1 MALRRRR
8 HRFELNADINVV
20 SLIDVMLLL
29 LVIFMIT
36 APMMQGGIDLTLPTA
51 DAKPLETKEGLTVS
65 VTQRGEVYIGEEKYT
80 LSTFRVAFNALSK
93 NRLRNGVYLRADK
106 DVPYETVLKVI
117 TMMNASG
124 VNDIGLVSQQEEARR
139 P

>member
-80 LSTFRVAFNALSK
+80 LSTFRVAFNALAK

>member
-36 APMMQGGIDLTLPTA
+36 APMMQGGVDLTLPTA
-51 DAKPLETKEGLTVS
+51 DAKPLETKEGLAVS
-65 VTQRGEVYIGEEKYT
+65 VTQRGDVYIGEEKYT
-80 LSTFRVAFNALSK
+80 LSTFRIAFNALSK

-106 DVPYETVLKVI
+106 NVPYETVLKVI

>member
-36 APMMQGGIDLTLPTA
+36 APMMQGGVDLTLPTA
-51 DAKPLETKEGLTVS
+51 DAKPLETKEGLAVS
-65 VTQRGEVYIGEEKYT
+65 VTQRGDVYIGEEKYT
-80 LSTFRVAFNALSK
+80 LSTFRIAFNALSK

-106 DVPYETVLKVI
+106 SVPYETVLKVI

>member
-36 APMMQGGIDLTLPTA
+36 APMMQGGVDLTLPTA
-51 DAKPLETKEGLTVS
+51 DAKPLETKEGLAVS

-80 LSTFRVAFNALSK
+80 LSTFRIAFNALSK

-106 DVPYETVLKVI
+106 NVPYETVLKVI

>member
-1 MALRRRR
+1 MARRRR
-8 HRFELNADINVV
+8 RDRFELNADINVV

-36 APMMQGGIDLTLPTA
+36 APMMQGGVDLTLPTA
-51 DAKPLETKEGLTVS
+51 DSQPLESKEGLTVS
-65 VTQRGEVYIGEEKYT
+65 VNQRGEVYIGEEKYT
-80 LSTFRVAFNALSK
+80 LSSFRVAFNALSK

-124 VNDIGLVSQQEEARR
+124 VNDIGLVSQQEEAR
-139 P
+139 

>member
-1 MALRRRR
+1 VPRRRR
-8 HRFELNADINVV
+8 RERFDLNADVNVV

-36 APMMQGGIDLTLPTA
+36 APMMQGGIDLNLPSA
-51 DAKPLETKEGLTVS
+51 EAKPLQSNDGLTVS
-65 VTQRGEVYIGEEKYT
+65 VTRRGEVYIGDEKYT
-80 LSTFRVAFNALSK
+80 LSTFRIAFNALSK
-93 NRLRNGVYLRADK
+93 NRLRSGVYLKADK

-124 VNDIGLVSQQEEARR
+124 VNDIGLVSQPEEAR
-139 P
+139 

>member
-36 APMMQGGIDLTLPTA
+36 APMMQGGVDLSLPTA
-51 DAKPLETKEGLTVS
+51 DAKPLESKEGLTVS

-80 LSTFRVAFNALSK
+80 LSTFRVAFNALAK

-106 DVPYETVLKVI
+106 NVPYETVLKVI

-124 VNDIGLVSQQEEARR
+124 VNDIGLVSQQEEAR
-139 P
+139 